1 MGRGDR
7 RTRRGKIAVSS
18 YGNVRPHKIKKF
30 VAPIA
35 TVAKPAPAVVP
46 AKTTKAKKS
55 A

>member
-30 VAPIA
+30 VVAVAA
-35 TVAKPAPAVVP
+35 TPKPAPVAAPVK
-46 AKTTKAKKS
+46 AAKAKK
-55 A
+55 

>member
-30 VAPIA
+30 VVAVAAAP
-35 TVAKPAPAVVP
+35 KPAPAVVP
-46 AKTTKAKKS
+46 AKTSKAKK
-55 A
+55 